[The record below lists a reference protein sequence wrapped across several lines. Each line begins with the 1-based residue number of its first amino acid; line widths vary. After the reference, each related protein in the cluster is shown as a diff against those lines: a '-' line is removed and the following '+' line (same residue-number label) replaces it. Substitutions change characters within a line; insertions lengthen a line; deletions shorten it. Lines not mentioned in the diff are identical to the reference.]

1 MKNHSVG
8 SGRLFLEE
16 GRDRKIVCNSG
27 VGPLSAHKP
36 VTPAA
41 EAVAG
46 LRDGLH
52 RAAVFMF
59 GYAPSGLPGHALTTG
74 SGVDKHEGPGL
85 IRWGALIFFMRL

>member
-8 SGRLFLEE
+8 GGRLFLEE

-46 LRDGLH
+46 FRDGLH
-52 RAAVFMF
+52 RAVVFTF
-59 GYAPSGLPGHALTTG
+59 GYALPGLPPVTLPPLEA
-74 SGVDKHEGPGL
+74 V
-85 IRWGALIFFMRL
+85 